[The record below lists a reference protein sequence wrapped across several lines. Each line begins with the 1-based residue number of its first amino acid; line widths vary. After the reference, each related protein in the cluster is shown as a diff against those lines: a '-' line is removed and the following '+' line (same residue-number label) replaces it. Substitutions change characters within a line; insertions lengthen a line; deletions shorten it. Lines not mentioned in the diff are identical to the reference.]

1 MEEQDNDSALE
12 RYRTDLRAVIGSS
25 SFAYGYTLTIWST
38 GSILSHFYG
47 SPSPPVVFSF
57 FGGAVLAFALV
68 GVLAFGGV
76 SKRFGGGS
84 GNVRLWGGFHFISVG
99 VAVGTAWLVGAH
111 VSSLLG

>member
-1 MEEQDNDSALE
+1 MEQRDNSALE

-25 SFAYGYTLTIWST
+25 SSAYGYTLTVWSA

-57 FGGAVLAFALV
+57 FGGAVVAFAFV
-68 GVLAFGGV
+68 GALAFGGV

-84 GNVRLWGGFHFISVG
+84 GNVRLWGGFHFVSVG
-99 VAVGTAWLVGAH
+99 AAVGAAWLVGAH
-111 VSSLLG
+111 VSSLAG